1 MARSLKPSD
10 RDPRE
15 AVMARAAQAAR
26 IIEFETRGEETP
38 DYASIFHQYMAQ
50 DARGVLLLDHRRSI
64 NAINDSGRALLR
76 FTGLVPCHVSDAIR
90 DMNVAFSIG
99 DALHD
104 RRTVIQETFLPEPE
118 SILRFTI
125 IPLNDHRGH
134 TSHVVATIEDV
145 TQLRH
150 LETVRRDFVAN
161 VSHELRTPI
170 ASINLL
176 VETLQNGARNDPE
189 ASDSLPASNPGRDT
203 FYESACRRA
212 SRALEIGVRAAE
224 PQYRANQCRPRYR

>member
-64 NAINDSGRALLR
+64 NAINDSGRELLR

-189 ASDSLPASNPGRDT
+189 ARLTSCI
-203 FYESACRRA
+203 ESR
-212 SRALEIGVRAAE
+212 SRHFL
-224 PQYRANQCRPRYR
+224 